1 MMSMPIFGYAEDFYD
16 EELSLDV
23 AFQIINILRDVGED
37 AVERGCMYLP
47 RQADQV
53 AMANVAKIVRRSNYT
68 ANHDTIC

>member
-1 MMSMPIFGYAEDFYD
+1 MSMSIFGCAEGFYV

-47 RQADQV
+47 RQANQI
-53 AMANVAKIVRRSNYT
+53 AMADITRVVRRLNYT
-68 ANHDTIC
+68 ANHDTIF